1 MKHLLCIDGGTMKKG
16 MKLYFVIVALTALGL
31 ALTND
36 VMNNY
41 FKDAY
46 GVTVIQRSLLE
57 GPRELPGMLLIIVI
71 ASLSFLSD
79 IRISMIAQLLSFIGA
94 IVLGVVTPPFGF
106 MMLFVFINSLGMH
119 MYFPMQDS
127 IGMSLAEPD
136 KLGKR
141 MGQYKGLGTAFQM
154 IGAGIVFIG
163 FKTGFFSFERDI
175 KWSFLISAILFA
187 IIFVIFMYLNKAMH
201 IEGSHPKKARF
212 IFRKEYK
219 YYYILVIMYGVQ
231 KQMMMVYGPWVLIEI
246 LGKKTET
253 MALLSVIGLFIGIF
267 FIPAIGRWLDRFGVK
282 KLLYADAI
290 SFIVVY
296 FLYGLLSAGYVTG
309 VLALTG
315 IPVALAYILFIIDRM
330 STQMSIVR
338 TVYLKK
344 IAIEPEDITPTLSL
358 GISMD
363 HVMSISFAMLG
374 GVIWYNYGPQ
384 YIFFLVA
391 ALSFINLYVAVKL
404 KVD

>member
-1 MKHLLCIDGGTMKKG
+1 MKKG
-16 MKLYFVIVALTALGL
+16 IKLYLVVVALTALAL
-31 ALTND
+31 AFTND
-36 VMNNY
+36 IMNNY
-41 FKDAY
+41 FKDGY
-46 GVTVIQRSLLE
+46 DVSVIQRSLLE
-57 GPRELPGMLLIIVI
+57 GPRELPGMLLILFI

-79 IRISMIAQLLSFIGA
+79 IRISMIAQLLSFIGVM
-94 IVLGVVTPPFGF
+94 VLGLVTPSFGV
-106 MMLFVFINSLGMH
+106 MMIFVFINSLGMH

-136 KLGKR
+136 KIGKR
-141 MGQYKGLGTAFQM
+141 MGQFKGLGTAFQM
-154 IGAGIVFIG
+154 LGAAIVFVG
-163 FKTGFFSFERDI
+163 FKTGFFSFEREV
-175 KWSFLISAILFA
+175 KWSFLIAGILFIVIF
-187 IIFVIFMYLNKAMH
+187 IIFVYLNKAMH

-212 IFRKEYK
+212 VFRKEYK
-219 YYYILVIMYGVQ
+219 YYYILVTMYGVQ
-231 KQMMMVYGPWVLIEI
+231 KQMMMVYGPWLLIDI

-296 FLYGLLSAGYVTG
+296 FLYGLLSAGYVSGT
-309 VLALTG
+309 LALSG
-315 IPVALAYILFIIDRM
+315 LPVVFAYILFIIDRM

-344 IAIEPEDITPTLSL
+344 IVIVPEDITPTLSL

-374 GVIWYNYGPQ
+374 GVVWYNFGPQ

-391 ALSFINLYVAVKL
+391 GLSFVNLYVAIKL

>member
-1 MKHLLCIDGGTMKKG
+1 MKKG
-16 MKLYFVIVALTALGL
+16 MKLYFVIVALTALAL

-36 VMNNY
+36 IINNY

-46 GVTVIQRSLLE
+46 DVSVIQRSLLE
-57 GPRELPGMLLIIVI
+57 GPRELPGMLLIFVI

-79 IRISMIAQLLSFIGA
+79 IRISMIAQLLSFIGVM
-94 IVLGVVTPPFGF
+94 VLGLVTPTFGF
-106 MMLFVFINSLGMH
+106 MMVFVFVNSLGMH

-136 KLGKR
+136 KIGKR

-154 IGAGIVFIG
+154 IGAALVYLG
-163 FKTGFFSFERDI
+163 FKTGFFSFERDV
-175 KWSFLISAILFA
+175 KWSFLIAGLLFIIIF
-187 IIFVIFMYLNKAMH
+187 IIFVYLNKAMH
-201 IEGSHPKKARF
+201 VEGSHPKKARF
-212 IFRKEYK
+212 VFRKEYK
-219 YYYILVIMYGVQ
+219 YYYVLVIMYGVQ
-231 KQMMMVYGPWVLIEI
+231 KQMMMVYGPWVLIDL

-290 SFIVVY
+290 SFILVY

-309 VLALTG
+309 AIAITG
-315 IPVALAYILFIIDRM
+315 LPVIFAYILFIIDRM

-338 TVYLKK
+338 TIYLKT
-344 IAIEPEDITPTLSL
+344 IAIVPEDITPTLSL

-374 GVIWYNYGPQ
+374 GLIWYNYGPQ

-391 ALSFINLYVAVKL
+391 ALSFVNLYVAVKL
-404 KVD
+404 KV

>member
-1 MKHLLCIDGGTMKKG
+1 MKKG

-57 GPRELPGMLLIIVI
+57 GPRELPGMLLIVVI

-136 KLGKR
+136 KIGKR

-163 FKTGFFSFERDI
+163 FKTGIFSFERDI
-175 KWSFLISAILFA
+175 KWSFLLSAVLFA

-201 IEGSHPKKARF
+201 IEGTHPKKARF
-212 IFRKEYK
+212 VIRKEYK
-219 YYYILVIMYGVQ
+219 YYYVLVIMYGVQ

-290 SFIVVY
+290 SFIIVY

-309 VLALTG
+309 VLALSG

-391 ALSFINLYVAVKL
+391 ALSFINLYVAVQL